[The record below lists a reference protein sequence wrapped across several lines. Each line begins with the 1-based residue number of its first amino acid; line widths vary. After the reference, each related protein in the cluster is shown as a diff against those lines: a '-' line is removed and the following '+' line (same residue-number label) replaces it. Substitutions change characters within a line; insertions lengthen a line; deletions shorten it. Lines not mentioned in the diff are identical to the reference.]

1 VGVNVSNTLA
11 RERGE
16 GDRVSNES
24 STVNMTIRNIFLA
37 FVLVPTIMSALAGVL
52 YLVYSFG
59 DIHGQSVLALI
70 ATPFLYCVLYQ
81 PIFDRDECMN
91 VYGTDGDLR
100 LKEKLKKYKG
110 TLMKYCMVTAI
121 TAFFAINMH

>member
-1 VGVNVSNTLA
+1 MSNGA
-11 RERGE
+11 
-16 GDRVSNES
+16 
-24 STVNMTIRNIFLA
+24 STENMTIRNKFLA
-37 FVLVPTIMSALAGVL
+37 FVFVPTIMSAGAGIP

-59 DIHGQSVLALI
+59 DIHGQSVLPLI

-81 PIFDRDECMN
+81 PIFDKDECMN

-100 LKEKLKKYKG
+100 LKERLKKYKG